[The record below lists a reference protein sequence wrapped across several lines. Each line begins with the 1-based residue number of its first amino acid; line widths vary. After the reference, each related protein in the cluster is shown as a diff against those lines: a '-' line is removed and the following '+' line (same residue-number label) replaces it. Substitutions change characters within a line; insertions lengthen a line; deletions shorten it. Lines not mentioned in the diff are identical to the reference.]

1 MFIITFFD
9 SDNDA
14 TLESSVLRALLSGV
28 LLLVTPFSGLDGAS
42 GVERDRLD
50 VWRPIYCDCLVPCR
64 GFSVIHVVICE
75 RAKRA
80 SLLLSNNQ

>member
-28 LLLVTPFSGLDGAS
+28 LLLVTPFSGLDGVS
-42 GVERDRLD
+42 GVERDRLEAD
-50 VWRPIYCDCLVPCR
+50 LLRLFGAMSRVQCYSRSNL
-64 GFSVIHVVICE
+64 
-75 RAKRA
+75 RA
-80 SLLLSNNQ
+80 SEASELTSL